1 MNLPANIQPPVGT
14 CGRWP
19 RERSRHGMASRD
31 AGIRTVAGLAAIRM
45 AAIRIA
51 AIHIAAIRIAAICIA
66 ATPIAAIYLAVSY
79 IAAICMAV

>member
-1 MNLPANIQPPVGT
+1 MNLPANIHPPVGT

-19 RERSRHGMASRD
+19 REGGAGMARRD

-51 AIHIAAIRIAAICIA
+51 VICIA

-79 IAAICMAV
+79 MAAICMAV

>member
-19 RERSRHGMASRD
+19 RERSRHGMARRD
-31 AGIRTVAGLAAIRM
+31 AGIRTVAGLAAIH
-45 AAIRIA
+45 IA